1 MGEHGPALP
10 PLIYLR
16 NRPLAGGAAERILDW
31 IGSKKIREQIFLSLR
46 GEGAGGTVLNF

>member
-16 NRPLAGGAAERILDW
+16 NRPLAGAAERILDW
-31 IGSKKIREQIFLSLR
+31 IGSKKIREQIVLSLK
-46 GEGAGGTVLNF
+46 GEGRGRPGVLF